1 MRATRALATAM
12 KKAFRKQFKG
22 VEGVVT
28 IDELFDIKQK
38 GIDVAIR
45 QIRSRCHSE
54 LSEYE
59 EYFL

>member
-1 MRATRALATAM
+1 M

-38 GIDVAIR
+38 DNEGII
-45 QIRSRCHSE
+45 
-54 LSEYE
+54 L
-59 EYFL
+59 L